1 MNVARDIA
9 VQMCDV
15 FDAKDYVGIVNVSY
29 IAAVR
34 IFALLCFA
42 LLCFALLCFALLCFA
57 MLCYALLCFALLCFA
72 SFSLKHPTPWRLSKL
87 GDMT

>member
-1 MNVARDIA
+1 MQPEFSLTTLPSFLPFTVLQDEAQVNVARDIA

-34 IFALLCFA
+34 TFPTTYYSIVCLCPWYCVCLLFGRACV
-42 LLCFALLCFALLCFA
+42 L
-57 MLCYALLCFALLCFA
+57 
-72 SFSLKHPTPWRLSKL
+72 
-87 GDMT
+87 

>member
-1 MNVARDIA
+1 VNVAKDIA

-34 IFALLCFA
+34 TFPIR
-42 LLCFALLCFALLCFA
+42 
-57 MLCYALLCFALLCFA
+57 YY
-72 SFSLKHPTPWRLSKL
+72 
-87 GDMT
+87 